1 MALSL
6 ARHWVALAWLVAW
19 VAMLLLVPQL
29 AWSDETPIHFDNP
42 KQEAQYQQLLHE
54 VRCLVCQNQ
63 SLAESHADLAMDLRQ
78 EIAQALRSG
87 QTPGQ
92 IKTRLVQRYGDFVL
106 YRPPVRR
113 TTLLLWFG
121 PVLLLLGGLVVV
133 GRLVRR
139 QAGPA

>member
-1 MALSL
+1 
-6 ARHWVALAWLVAW
+6 
-19 VAMLLLVPQL
+19 
-29 AWSDETPIHFDNP
+29 
-42 KQEAQYQQLLHE
+42 
-54 VRCLVCQNQ
+54 
-63 SLAESHADLAMDLRQ
+63 MDLRQ

-87 QTPGQ
+87 QTPEQ
-92 IKTRLVQRYGDFVL
+92 IKARLVQRYGDFVL

-133 GRLVRR
+133 WRLVRH